1 MLGAW
6 NLKLM
11 SQTYTTTG
19 LILRRRDYQE
29 NDRLFYIYT
38 KDHGKIELVA
48 KGTKKITSKLNS
60 YLEPLY
66 LVNLMIAKGKFFDKL
81 ANANVVKSYENLRND
96 KDLVGFFL
104 INYLSETINNLIL
117 GQTPQNK
124 KYDLLL
130 ELLDILD
137 VEIIKERE
145 NKKEWL
151 LFLSNI
157 FLLKFLNHLGYRP
170 EIQRCLVC
178 HKAILLTK
186 NIFDFSR
193 GGVICED
200 CKRVCL
206 IEDYI
211 KVSDKVIKLL
221 QLAETKNLNYFLNMT
236 ISKEELNEFNRVLQR
251 LILVNTERP
260 IKSMEFYKVAS

>member
-1 MLGAW
+1 MA
-6 NLKLM
+6 
-11 SQTYTTTG
+11 QTYNTTG
-19 LILRRRDYQE
+19 LILKRRDYQE
-29 NDRLFYIYT
+29 NDRLFYVYT
-38 KDHGKIELVA
+38 KDHGKIEVVA
-48 KGTKKITSKLNS
+48 KGTKKISSKLNS
-60 YLEPLY
+60 YLEPFY
-66 LVNLMIAKGKFFDKL
+66 LVNLMIAKGRVFDKL
-81 ANANVVKSYENLRND
+81 ANANVAKIYENLRND
-96 KDLVGFFL
+96 KDLIGFFL
-104 INYLSETINNLIL
+104 INYLSEIINNLIL

-137 VEIIKERE
+137 NEIIKERE

-157 FLLKFLNHLGYRP
+157 YIQKFLNLLGYRP

-200 CKRVCL
+200 CKKVCL

-221 QLAETKNLNYFLNMT
+221 QLAETKDLGYFLDMT
-236 ISKEELNEFNRVLQR
+236 NGNEEINEYNKVMQR

-260 IKSMEFYKVAS
+260 IKSMDFYKVAS

>member
-1 MLGAW
+1 
-6 NLKLM
+6 M
-11 SQTYTTTG
+11 SKTYTTQG
-19 LILRRRDYQE
+19 IILRRRDYHE

-38 KDHGKIELVA
+38 KELGKIEFLA

-60 YLEPLY
+60 SLEPFY
-66 LVNLMIAKGKFFDKL
+66 LVNLMIAKGKIFDKL
-81 ANANVVKSYENLRND
+81 ANVNVVKSYENIRSD

-104 INYLSETINNLIL
+104 INYLGEILDNLIV

-130 ELLDILD
+130 ELLDILND
-137 VEIIKERE
+137 EIGRSRE
-145 NKKEWL
+145 NKKEF
-151 LFLSNI
+151 FLMLANI
-157 FLLKFLNHLGYRP
+157 YALKVLNLLGYRP

-200 CKRVCL
+200 CKKVCL

-211 KVSDKVIKLL
+211 KVSDRVIKIL
-221 QLAETKNLNYFLNMT
+221 QLAETKDLKNFLDMK
-236 ISKEELNEFNRVLQR
+236 IGPAEIDEFNKVIQR
-251 LILVNTERP
+251 LLLVNMEKP
-260 IKSMEFYKVAS
+260 LKSQEFYKIAP

>member
-1 MLGAW
+1 MA
-6 NLKLM
+6 
-11 SQTYTTTG
+11 QTYNTTG
-19 LILRRRDYQE
+19 LILKRRDYQE
-29 NDRLFYIYT
+29 NDRLFYVYT
-38 KDHGKIELVA
+38 KDHGKIEIVA
-48 KGTKKITSKLNS
+48 KGTKKISSKLNS
-60 YLEPLY
+60 YLEPFY
-66 LVNLMIAKGKFFDKL
+66 LVNLMIAKGKVFDKL
-81 ANANVVKSYENLRND
+81 ANANIIKSYENLRND
-96 KDLVGFFL
+96 KELIGFFL
-104 INYLSETINNLIL
+104 INYLSEIIYNLIL

-124 KYDLLL
+124 KYELLI

-157 FLLKFLNHLGYRP
+157 FMLKFLNHLGYRP

-200 CKRVCL
+200 CKKVCL

-221 QLAETKNLNYFLNMT
+221 QLAETKDLKYFLSMT
-236 ISKEELNEFNRVLQR
+236 NGHDEINEFNKVLQR

-260 IKSMEFYKVAS
+260 IKSMEFYKVVP

>member
-1 MLGAW
+1 
-6 NLKLM
+6 M
-11 SQTYTTTG
+11 SQTFNTTG
-19 LILRRRDYQE
+19 IILKRRDYHE

-38 KDHGKIELVA
+38 KDLGKIELVA

-60 YLEPLY
+60 YLEPFY
-66 LVNLMIAKGKFFDKL
+66 LVNLMVAKGKVFDKL
-81 ANANVVKSYENLRND
+81 ANANVVKSYDNLRGD
-96 KDLVGFFL
+96 KDLIGFFL
-104 INYLSETINNLIL
+104 INYLSEIIDGLIV

-130 ELLDILD
+130 ELLDTLD
-137 VEIIKERE
+137 TEIEKDRAH
-145 NKKEWL
+145 KKEFL
-151 LFLSNI
+151 LMLVNI
-157 FLLKFLNHLGYRP
+157 YALKFLNLLGYRP

-200 CKRVCL
+200 CKKVCL

-211 KVSDKVIKLL
+211 KVSDQVIKLL
-221 QLAETKNLNYFLNMT
+221 QLAETKDFNYFLEMK
-236 ISKEELNEFNRVLQR
+236 IGEQEMDEFNKVILR
-251 LILVNTERP
+251 LLLVNMEKP
-260 IKSMEFYKVAS
+260 IKSQEFFKVAS